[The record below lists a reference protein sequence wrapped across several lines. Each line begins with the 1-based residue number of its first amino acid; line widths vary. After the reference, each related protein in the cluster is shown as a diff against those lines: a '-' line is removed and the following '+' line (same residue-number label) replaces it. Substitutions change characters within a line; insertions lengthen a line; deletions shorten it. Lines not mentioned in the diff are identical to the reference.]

1 MALRIKGNTPLP
13 SASPDAQIEDEPV
26 EQPVEEQAEPTSP
39 QGMLPIA
46 GGGQVS
52 PEVARYLGPDA
63 ICQNCIHF
71 LEPNTCEIVAGQI
84 EPQGRCSLFEADA
97 MEDGMP
103 ETELAPDMEQPTE
116 MPPTDY

>member
-1 MALRIKGNTPLP
+1 MALRIKGDTPALP
-13 SASPDAQIEDEPV
+13 AEESIEEPV
-26 EQPVEEQAEPTSP
+26 EQPVEEQAEPSD
-39 QGMLPIA
+39 GMLPMA

-84 EPQGRCSLFEADA
+84 EPNGRCSLFEADA
-97 MEDGMP
+97 MEEGMP
-103 ETELAPDMEQPTE
+103 ETEMALDMQEQPTE
-116 MPPTDY
+116 IPPTEY

>member
-1 MALRIKGNTPLP
+1 MALRIKGNDVPP
-13 SASPDAQIEDEPV
+13 APPVEEPIED
-26 EQPVEEQAEPTSP
+26 EQPVEEQAEPTLP
-39 QGMLPIA
+39 QSGMLPIA
-46 GGGQVS
+46 SGGTVD
-52 PEVARYLGPDA
+52 PAVARYLGPDA